1 MNKTITAIFALLLTA
16 LAMTA
21 PAHAGKR
28 EKAERLVTYAADT
41 TAYFASDSA
50 FEALWGLADDAK
62 AMVIIPNSVR
72 AGFIFGGSAG
82 NALMVSRNDDG
93 SWSQPVFMTV
103 GSISFGFQAGGE
115 ASEIILLVMTNRGME
130 QLLSTSAKLGADL
143 TLAAG
148 PIGAGAKAQTTD
160 IVAFS
165 RSRGL
170 YGGVSL
176 EGAVLKI
183 RHKWNDAYYGA
194 DVTPTDIIYKGKAYN
209 PSSAAV
215 QNAVFAL
222 ANRDSVRPVLA
233 PLEAVNGN
241 EDEALRRR
249 YDEQSADP
257 SALGSQSDPDEA
269 GRYDDDEAW
278 GAPVKRPN

>member
-1 MNKTITAIFALLLTA
+1 M
-16 LAMTA
+16 
-21 PAHAGKR
+21 
-28 EKAERLVTYAADT
+28 
-41 TAYFASDSA
+41 
-50 FEALWGLADDAK
+50 
-62 AMVIIPNSVR
+62 IIPNSVR

-82 NALMVSRNDDG
+82 NALMLSRNDDG

-103 GSISFGFQAGGE
+103 GSVSFGFQAGGE

-148 PIGAGAKAQTTD
+148 PIGAGAKAQTID
-160 IVAFS
+160 VVAFS

-183 RHKWNDAYYGA
+183 RHNWNDAYYGA
-194 DVTPTDIIYKGKAYN
+194 DVTPTDIIYKEKAYN
-209 PSSAAV
+209 PSSAV
-215 QNAVFAL
+215 LQNAIFAL
-222 ANRDSVRPVLA
+222 ANRNNVRPVLA
-233 PLEAVNGN
+233 PLEPINGN
-241 EDEALRRR
+241 EDDAVVRR
-249 YDEQSADP
+249 YDGNDRGQPQS
-257 SALGSQSDPDEA
+257 LQSQSDPTGVVYE
-269 GRYDDDEAW
+269 DDEAW